1 MRHYTLEELAD
12 ESGYDKRVIRSFIEQ
27 GLLLGPAAKG
37 RYARYGE
44 DHLQR
49 LFAIKHLRDV
59 YGMPL
64 AEVRRKLQ
72 SLSEAQIATIAT
84 EEHTRASGGKTAA
97 AKPGSALEY
106 LNQLKQSTRPAAPHT
121 VPQAA
126 PPFERLLLDL
136 SNLVGNRKV
145 AKTSRA
151 ETWSRI
157 SITPDL
163 EFAVRDVQDD
173 AELRALERIAD
184 HLREILLGG
193 TEK

>member
-1 MRHYTLEELAD
+1 MRDYTLEELAD
-12 ESGYDKRVIRSFIEQ
+12 ETGYDKRVIRSFIEQ
-27 GLLLGPAAKG
+27 GLLLGPSAKG
-37 RYARYGE
+37 RYARYGA
-44 DHLQR
+44 DHVQR

-59 YGMPL
+59 YGLSL
-64 AEVRRKLQ
+64 ADVRRKLH
-72 SLSEAQIATIAT
+72 SLSEAEIATIAT
-84 EEHTRASGGKTAA
+84 QEHTRSDKTAP

-106 LNQLKQSTRPAAPHT
+106 IQQIKQSTRPTTPHT
-121 VPQAA
+121 VPHTQS
-126 PPFERLLLDL
+126 PFERLLLDL
-136 SNLVGNRKV
+136 ANLVGNRKV
-145 AKTSRA
+145 AKQSRA

-193 TEK
+193 I